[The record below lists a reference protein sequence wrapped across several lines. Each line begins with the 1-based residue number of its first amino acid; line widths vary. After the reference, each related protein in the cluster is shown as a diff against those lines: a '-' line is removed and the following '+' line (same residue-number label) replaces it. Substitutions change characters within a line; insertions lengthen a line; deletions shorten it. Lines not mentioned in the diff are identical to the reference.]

1 MEQQTK
7 LLGGALGPCL
17 GSKLRNRVVLRIA
30 AGVLLAIAAL
40 FSATHIEPSGDAA
53 KLIHVFGSI
62 CIGALSL
69 FLIASGVCAVE
80 VGGVSSASDQRPED

>member
-1 MEQQTK
+1 MEQQTTV
-7 LLGGALGPCL
+7 LWGPVWDP
-17 GSKLRNRVVLRIA
+17 NA

-62 CIGALSL
+62 CIAALSL
-69 FLIASGVCAVE
+69 FLIASGVRAVE
-80 VGGVSSASDQRPED
+80 AAGVTSAGDQRPEDQSSA